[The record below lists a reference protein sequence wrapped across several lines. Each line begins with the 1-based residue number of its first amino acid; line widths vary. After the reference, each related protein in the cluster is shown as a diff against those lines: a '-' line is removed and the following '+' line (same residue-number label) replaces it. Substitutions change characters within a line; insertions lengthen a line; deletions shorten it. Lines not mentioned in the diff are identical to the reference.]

1 MSQEPQG
8 IRSILKLQLR
18 VSVHITDTAGLRDTD
33 DIVEKLG
40 IEKTWD
46 AIKKADITIIIDE
59 VMSKQKN
66 YEKKFEKKLVKSQT
80 IIIKNKID
88 LFKQKPLVSYQQKIP
103 IVYISAKNGDG
114 ISLVEKEILK
124 IIDKEKSSSNKE
136 DLFMARS
143 RHIIALEKVKDTISK
158 ALLNLKAPELVAE
171 ELMLAQ
177 KSLKPYYR

>member
-1 MSQEPQG
+1 M
-8 IRSILKLQLR
+8 
-18 VSVHITDTAGLRDTD
+18 
-33 DIVEKLG
+33 
-40 IEKTWD
+40 
-46 AIKKADITIIIDE
+46 
-59 VMSKQKN
+59 N
-66 YEKKFEKKLVKSQT
+66 YEEKFAKELVESQT

-88 LFKQKPLVSYQQKIP
+88 LLKQEPSVSHQHKIP

-124 IIDKEKSSSNKE
+124 IIDKEKSSTNKE

-143 RHIIALEKVKDTISK
+143 RHIIALEKVKDAMSK

-177 KSLKPYYR
+177 KSLSHITGEFSSDDLLGQIFSQFCIGK